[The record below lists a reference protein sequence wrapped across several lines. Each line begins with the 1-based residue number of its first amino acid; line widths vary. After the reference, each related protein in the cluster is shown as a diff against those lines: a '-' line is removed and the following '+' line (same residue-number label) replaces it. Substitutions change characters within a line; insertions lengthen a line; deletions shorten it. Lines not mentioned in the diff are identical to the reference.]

1 MMDISESFLKFS
13 ETSTDKNDKG
23 RVFQNYWK
31 VKKKTLHPV
40 ISDCLSGMQKWGSEQ
55 IECDWNNFTN
65 HHSLRATKE
74 FHLNRRPHL

>member
-1 MMDISESFLKFS
+1 MKQALTKMTKEEYFKTTEKL
-13 ETSTDKNDKG
+13 
-23 RVFQNYWK
+23 
-31 VKKKTLHPV
+31 KKKTFHPV

-55 IECDWNNFTN
+55 IECDWDNNFTN